1 MYSLDS
7 YFRALT
13 SFKIEEVT
21 KSLMPSEAIPNIVP
35 IVTVREGSCLYN
47 AISVILT
54 GNCQLKYEL

>member
-7 YFRALT
+7 YFRTLT
-13 SFKIEEVT
+13 SFKIDEVT
-21 KSLMPSEAIPNIVP
+21 KSLMPSEAIPNIVQ

-54 GNCQLKYEL
+54 VNCQLKYEL